1 MDLLQD
7 TVLYCRHAKKT
18 KLQTGTPSKN
28 VAICSAF
35 QLFQH
40 AGKHGF
46 SGGEGVL
53 CNHQQTV
60 NAHLREG
67 DSTRTR
73 EEDRYIYMDT
83 IVCGYPLHSL
93 LLETSTRIA
102 GHVVSERRYSV
113 QTLTRREYCISE
125 NTLSIIG
132 YPECNILVEYSLGL
146 PNNDRLC
153 HCNTQRS

>member
-35 QLFQH
+35 QLFQN

-46 SGGEGVL
+46 SGGERVL

-60 NAHLREG
+60 NAHLGEG

-73 EEDRYIYMDT
+73 EEDRYIYTDT
-83 IVCGYPLHSL
+83 IVCAYPLHSL
-93 LLETSTRIA
+93 LLGTSTRFA
-102 GHVVSERRYSV
+102 RHVVSERRYTV
-113 QTLTRREYCISE
+113 QTLTRRE
-125 NTLSIIG
+125 SIV
-132 YPECNILVEYSLGL
+132 LVKTHSA
-146 PNNDRLC
+146 
-153 HCNTQRS
+153 

>member
-1 MDLLQD
+1 M
-7 TVLYCRHAKKT
+7 
-18 KLQTGTPSKN
+18 
-28 VAICSAF
+28 AICSAF

-40 AGKHGF
+40 TGKHGF

-53 CNHQQTV
+53 CNNQQTV
-60 NAHLREG
+60 NAQLREG

-73 EEDRYIYMDT
+73 EEGRYIYMDT
-83 IVCGYPLHSL
+83 IVCAYPLHSL

-102 GHVVSERRYSV
+102 GQVVSERRYTV
-113 QTLTRREYCISE
+113 HALTQREYCISE
-125 NTLSIIG
+125 KTLSIVG

-153 HCNTQRS
+153 RCNTQRS